1 MATKDDQ
8 RAPGVDTDPSTPAS
22 RDRHLE
28 TQPGVPAPLAD
39 ETLGKLAGPLPDY
52 DFVQPNSDGL
62 DNAHYE
68 ASARVP
74 PAPQQIDEPKA
85 PVVVARPDESTH
97 DSRRKTEGR
106 RRVFMGLVAVVLVL
120 AALVIVRSLVTPT
133 ETPSTTPSASM
144 TQTAT
149 PTASFVPTV
158 TTATTPPPASVT
170 PPPTATASA
179 RPSATSP
186 VAPIP
191 STTATAA
198 TPHPSASS
206 YIDKP

>member
-74 PAPQQIDEPKA
+74 PAPQQVDEPKA
-85 PVVVARPDESTH
+85 PVLVARPDESTH

-106 RRVFMGLVAVVLVL
+106 RQVFMGLVAVVLVC
-120 AALVIVRSLVTPT
+120 AALVVVRSLLATTEAPNTTPT
-133 ETPSTTPSASM
+133 PSV
-144 TQTAT
+144 TQTPT
-149 PTASFVPTV
+149 PTASFVPTS
-158 TTATTPPPASVT
+158 TETATTPPSATLKPPPSATVSVR
-170 PPPTATASA
+170 PTATSAIPPVTAS
-179 RPSATSP
+179 
-186 VAPIP
+186 VV
-191 STTATAA
+191 